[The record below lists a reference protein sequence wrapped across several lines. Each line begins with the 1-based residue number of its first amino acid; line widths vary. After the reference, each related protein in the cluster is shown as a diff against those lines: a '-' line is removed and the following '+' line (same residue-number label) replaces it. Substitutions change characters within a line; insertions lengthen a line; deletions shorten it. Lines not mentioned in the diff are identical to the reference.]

1 MMAWRRD
8 PPAARLIQALP
19 IVTGRPRRTRT
30 NTPTT
35 PDIRP
40 PTTDFADPLGQVVM
54 GGRAGRPPASVLL
67 SAWSMS
73 VRRCR
78 EVWDR

>member
-54 GGRAGRPPASVLL
+54 GGRAGRPAVLL

-73 VRRCR
+73 VRCR
-78 EVWDR
+78 SEVWER